1 MSIGLA
7 VLRVAGSGGDPM
19 DDNGPLRRE
28 VLKVSLVA
36 AGLTLGGGA
45 LAASPG
51 AVKMGSSPLV
61 QPSLPFAPD
70 ALAPTISERTIGF
83 HYGKHHKAYFD
94 NLNKLV
100 AGTPMA
106 KESLETIIVQTAE
119 APDKAG
125 VFNNA
130 AQAWNHNFYWLSLS
144 SQPQSPSGKLA
155 AAIDQD
161 FGSLESLKT
170 QLSSAST
177 GRFGAGWGWL
187 VLDRGKLKVVST
199 SNADL
204 PFIHGQTPL
213 LTVDVWEHAYYLDY
227 QNRRAD
233 YVGAVVGKTLNW
245 DFAARNFDAA

>member
-1 MSIGLA
+1 METDGA
-7 VLRVAGSGGDPM
+7 P
-19 DDNGPLRRE
+19 RRE
-28 VLKVSLVA
+28 VLKFSLMT
-36 AGLTLGGGA
+36 AGLALGSSA
-45 LAASPG
+45 MAAAPSP
-51 AVKMGSSPLV
+51 VKMGSSPLT
-61 QPSLPFAPD
+61 QPPLPFAAD
-70 ALAPTISERTIGF
+70 SLAPTISEKTIGF

-100 AGTPMA
+100 AGTPLA
-106 KESLETIIVQTAE
+106 QDSLETIIVQTAGV
-119 APDKAG
+119 ADKTG

-144 SQPQSPSGKLA
+144 PQPQSPSGKLA
-155 AAIDQD
+155 TAIDRD
-161 FGSLESLKT
+161 FGSLDALKT
-170 QLSSAST
+170 QLSAASVS
-177 GRFGAGWGWL
+177 RFGSGWGWL
-187 VLDRGKLKVVST
+187 ILEGGKLKVVST

-245 DFAARNFDAA
+245 DFATKNLDAA

>member
-1 MSIGLA
+1 
-7 VLRVAGSGGDPM
+7 M
-19 DDNGPLRRE
+19 DDLGPPRRE
-28 VLKVSLVA
+28 VLKLSLVA
-36 AGLTLGGGA
+36 ASLTLGA
-45 LAASPG
+45 AAKAASP
-51 AVKMGSSPLV
+51 AALKIGSSPLV
-61 QPSLPFAPD
+61 QPALPFAVD

-83 HYGKHHKAYFD
+83 HYGKHHKGYFD

-106 KESLETIIVQTAE
+106 QESLESIIIQTAD
-119 APDKAG
+119 APEKAG

-144 SQPQSPSGKLA
+144 PQSQNPSGKLS
-155 AAIDQD
+155 AAIEQD
-161 FGSLESLKT
+161 FGSLGALKT
-170 QLSSAST
+170 QLSAASV

-187 VLDRGKLKVVST
+187 VLDKGKLKVVST

-204 PFIHGQTPL
+204 PFVHGQTPL

-233 YVGAVVGKTLNW
+233 YVGAVIANTLNW